1 MGNPQWAH
9 ISDYEVTYGTNKY
22 SPVIELMDAAGNIVG
37 KLCIIPDEEK
47 PPNNRLVMEGIPHI
61 YYHLQDFKNV
71 LRVLR
76 NQKPIWLCYDPL
88 SISADSEI
96 AAEPRSR
103 SAREENLA

>member
-47 PPNNRLVMEGIPHI
+47 PPTNRLVMEGISTFI
-61 YYHLQDFKNV
+61 TICKILKTCSVF
-71 LRVLR
+71 
-76 NQKPIWLCYDPL
+76 
-88 SISADSEI
+88 
-96 AAEPRSR
+96 
-103 SAREENLA
+103 